1 MSREPQDRAVYRW
14 APAGLGAAA
23 LVALLGALVVRGE
36 VSLAFL
42 SLFVVLLPA
51 ALAASLL
58 RWSRWP
64 QPDERRQHEGR
75 VDWRRV
81 LVLCGVGLLIAALV
95 TLVLGVAWSGGRLG
109 NVLLVAGVLLM
120 PPAAI
125 VAALGWL
132 LGRAHRLAEGL
143 RPGERLE
150 IEAREHWGVFLPA
163 TGVLGLAL
171 LLALGP
177 FGVIGYSAAG
187 VLYLLLLPATAVRA
201 LGAFLNTG
209 LALTPDHVLVARGV
223 FRRRVERLTRTDV
236 MACGVNAGWTGRLLG
251 FGTLNLI
258 CDSGRS
264 FSVRGIADPDTFC
277 ERLGV
282 LELHED

>member
-1 MSREPQDRAVYRW
+1 MARGAMLRW
-14 APAGLGAAA
+14 APAALGAGA

-42 SLFVVLLPA
+42 SLFVLLLPA
-51 ALAASLL
+51 AVAASLL
-58 RWSRWP
+58 RWSPWP
-64 QPDERRQHEGR
+64 REDERRVQAGQR
-75 VDWRRV
+75 DWRRV
-81 LVLCGVGLLIAALV
+81 LVLCGAGLLIAALV

-109 NVLLVAGVLLM
+109 NILLVAGVLLM

-132 LGRAHRLAEGL
+132 LGHARRLADGL

-150 IEAREHWGVFLPA
+150 LEAREHWGVFLPA
-163 TGVLGLAL
+163 AGVLGLAV

-187 VLYLLLLPATAVRA
+187 VLYLLLLPAAAVRA

-223 FRRRVERLTRTDV
+223 FRRRVERLVRTEV
-236 MACGVNAGWTGRLLG
+236 MACGAQAGWAGRLLG
-251 FGTLNLI
+251 FGTLNII

-264 FSVRGIADPDTFC
+264 FTVRGIADPEGFC

-282 LELHED
+282 LALHED